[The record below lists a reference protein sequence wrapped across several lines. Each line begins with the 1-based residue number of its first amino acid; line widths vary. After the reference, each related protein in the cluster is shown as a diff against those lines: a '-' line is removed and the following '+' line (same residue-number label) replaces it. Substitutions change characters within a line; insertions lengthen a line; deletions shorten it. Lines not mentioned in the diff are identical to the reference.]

1 MTTSTKDHILVRLA
15 FLRDTIPTADRRRTA
30 RGRVRTWRQLDEYRE
45 RASQLYAY
53 AATEDERQPIDDL
66 VAEIDAQQEEL
77 ADGGALFEKAKAEW
91 LERTLRTRRPR
102 RPRGIRRA
110 NWARSGR
117 ARR

>member
-1 MTTSTKDHILVRLA
+1 MTKTTRDHILTRVS
-15 FLRDTIPTADRRRTA
+15 FLRDTIPTADRKRTA
-30 RGRVRTWRQLDEYRE
+30 RGRLRAWRELAEYRE
-45 RASQLYAY
+45 RAEQLYAD
-53 AATEDERQPIDDL
+53 ATTGDERQPIDEL
-66 VAEIDAQQEEL
+66 IAEINAYQAEL
-77 ADGGALFEKAKAEW
+77 ADGGALFEKAKDEW